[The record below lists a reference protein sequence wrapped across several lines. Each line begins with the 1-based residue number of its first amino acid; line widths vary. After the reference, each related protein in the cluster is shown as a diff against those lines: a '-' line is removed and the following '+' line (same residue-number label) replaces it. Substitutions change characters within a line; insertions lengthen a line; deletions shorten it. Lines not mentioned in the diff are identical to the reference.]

1 MFGGGDDLAFV
12 DFEPGSATLTE
23 DAAKKLGTLANGLA
37 ERPQIRLNVPNTI
50 ATAADSDV
58 VAKQALA
65 TLIPPVDSSKPFDD
79 VAKRKRLEAF
89 EMVYRARL
97 KTMPVYPAEIQASKD
112 PNLDARLGF
121 VQSALLD
128 NLKPTPAALDTL
140 GQQRAAAVRDALL
153 SNKELNPERV
163 FIVAKPMEAAPAAGA
178 VRMEMKL
185 E

>member
-1 MFGGGDDLAFV
+1 
-12 DFEPGSATLTE
+12 
-23 DAAKKLGTLANGLA
+23 
-37 ERPQIRLNVPNTI
+37 VPNTI

-89 EMVYRARL
+89 ETVYRARL
-97 KTMPVYPAEIQASKD
+97 KTMPVYPAEMQASKD

-128 NLKPTPAALDTL
+128 NLKPTPAALDAL
-140 GQQRAAAVRDALL
+140 GQQRAQRRARRPALEQGAQPRAHL
-153 SNKELNPERV
+153 HRG
-163 FIVAKPMEAAPAAGA
+163 EAHGSRRPRARCAW
-178 VRMEMKL
+178 R
-185 E
+185 